1 MTGIVYSQ
9 GPRTGLGE
17 EVASTYLTRMGA
29 VGKGGL
35 ELSLTLLLD
44 DGCEGWSG
52 LSAVESQGG
61 VTTIVSNS
69 QVCPSGNQQLPNL
82 DSVIESSK
90 MERGPAI
97 IVS

>member
-44 DGCEGWSG
+44 DGCEAD
-52 LSAVESQGG
+52 AVAVVSQGG
-61 VTTIVSNS
+61 ATLIVSNS

-82 DSVIESSK
+82 DSVIESGK
-90 MERGPAI
+90 MERGLAS